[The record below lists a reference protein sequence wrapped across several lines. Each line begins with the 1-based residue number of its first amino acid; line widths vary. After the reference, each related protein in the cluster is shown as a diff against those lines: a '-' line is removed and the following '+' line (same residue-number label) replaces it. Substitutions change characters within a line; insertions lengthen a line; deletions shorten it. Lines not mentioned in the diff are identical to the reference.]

1 MKKENTRIFFVC
13 YIAYLFIYVARLN
26 LSMAAS
32 GLRDMQILTMEQIGL
47 LGSAFS
53 VIYACGRLFSGILSD
68 RIAPW
73 KMISAG
79 LLLCGFSNIFFGLF
93 PPFAAILLLWG
104 MNALSQSMLQTI
116 GIIGGA
122 DGPTAVFVTGRE
134 NLDIDSIKS
143 LLDGVDPTAL
153 LPDLSGLFGSLETV
167 CRWAVMIGPVL
178 LLAAG
183 LAYLF
188 LSPKEA
194 NYYFGY
200 RTYFGMG
207 SVHAWRFTQ
216 RLAGAI
222 LGGLGLILTVIMLIV
237 SSGFGKLEVMDMV
250 WRAVSCLT
258 WEAALALLAN
268 VTVAAAAAAT
278 FDRNGEFRKKKKK

>member
-1 MKKENTRIFFVC
+1 MSTIP
-13 YIAYLFIYVARLN
+13 
-26 LSMAAS
+26 AA
-32 GLRDMQILTMEQIGL
+32 LPEATE
-47 LGSAFS
+47 
-53 VIYACGRLFSGILSD
+53 
-68 RIAPW
+68 
-73 KMISAG
+73 
-79 LLLCGFSNIFFGLF
+79 
-93 PPFAAILLLWG
+93 AAI
-104 MNALSQSMLQTI
+104 
-116 GIIGGA
+116 
-122 DGPTAVFVTGRE
+122 
-134 NLDIDSIKS
+134 DIESIKELMDS
-143 LLDGVDPTAL
+143 FDPAAL

-216 RLAGAI
+216 RLAGVT
-222 LGGLGLILTVIMLIV
+222 LGGLGLILTVVMLIISV
-237 SSGFGKLEVMDMV
+237 GFGKLEVMDMV
-250 WRAVSCLT
+250 WRAVSCLV
-258 WEAALALLAN
+258 WEAVLTLIAN
-268 VTVAAAAAAT
+268 ITVAAAAAVT